1 MPDIECP
8 VTDALLF
15 LRSRPIMYLQASGK
29 AEYRRKEKT
38 LMLDKENSAK
48 LKNAVMER
56 IHQKYP
62 ITDGTEKLISVI
74 SQIAADTTII
84 TLQEYEKMN
93 QKKDSND

>member
-1 MPDIECP
+1 
-8 VTDALLF
+8 
-15 LRSRPIMYLQASGK
+15 
-29 AEYRRKEKT
+29 
-38 LMLDKENSAK
+38 MLDKENSDK

>member
-1 MPDIECP
+1 
-8 VTDALLF
+8 
-15 LRSRPIMYLQASGK
+15 
-29 AEYRRKEKT
+29 
-38 LMLDKENSAK
+38 MLDKENSVK

-62 ITDGTEKLISVI
+62 VTDGTEKLISVI

-93 QKKDSND
+93 